1 MRTRFSLA
9 MLSSARVLSSVI
21 LAGKRD
27 FRLHSTSSFSEYVV
41 VAKLLSMKLSWV
53 LLFREYEKK
62 RLKVACRRRP
72 RSQVSLWQSRGLK
85 GPAKRHLKS

>member
-27 FRLHSTSSFSEYVV
+27 FRLHSTSSFSELCRSGETVIIWFES
-41 VAKLLSMKLSWV
+41 LSFCDQW
-53 LLFREYEKK
+53 R
-62 RLKVACRRRP
+62 A
-72 RSQVSLWQSRGLK
+72 
-85 GPAKRHLKS
+85 

>member
-41 VAKLLSMKLSWV
+41 VAKLLS
-53 LLFREYEKK
+53 Y
-62 RLKVACRRRP
+62 
-72 RSQVSLWQSRGLK
+72 GLK
-85 GPAKRHLKS
+85 AGP

>member
-9 MLSSARVLSSVI
+9 MLSSARVLSSII

-41 VAKLLSMKLSWV
+41 VAKLLS
-53 LLFREYEKK
+53 YG
-62 RLKVACRRRP
+62 LKVYHFVI
-72 RSQVSLWQSRGLK
+72 SGGLN
-85 GPAKRHLKS
+85 LL

>member
-9 MLSSARVLSSVI
+9 VLSSARVLSSVI

-41 VAKLLSMKLSWV
+41 VAKLSALSFCQNWSAAPLPDQTV
-53 LLFREYEKK
+53 
-62 RLKVACRRRP
+62 
-72 RSQVSLWQSRGLK
+72 
-85 GPAKRHLKS
+85 